1 MDNVDNK
8 ASSEPT
14 EITMEAALHRK
25 INNVDNIVSAEV
37 EALHRKLNLVLADIA
52 SLHAKFDAAV
62 ARIEVLGGSMA
73 DNPALKAISKM
84 FGGK

>member
-14 EITMEAALHRK
+14 EITPEAALHRK
-25 INNVDNIVSAEV
+25 LDRIHED
-37 EALHRKLNLVLADIA
+37 LA
-52 SLHAKFDAAV
+52 SLHMKFDAAV
-62 ARIEVLGGSMA
+62 ARIEELGGSMA